1 MPLLIFL
8 IVLIGLPLLEIAVFI
23 QVGDAIGLWPTL
35 GAVVLGTMIG
45 VSVVRAQGISV
56 LGRLRS
62 QVDAGQPPE
71 REVFEAFCLVL
82 AGLFILLPGFVTD
95 CLGILLMLPPL
106 RGLLFNAVV
115 GYAKKRGARYERNVV
130 IEGEFEEVDEPSG
143 TQSGPQDPKQLP

>member
-8 IVLIGLPLLEIAVFI
+8 IILIGLPLLEIAVFI

-35 GAVVLGTMIG
+35 AAVVLGTFIG

-56 LGRLRS
+56 LGRLRQ

-82 AGLFILLPGFVTD
+82 AGIFILLPGFVTD
-95 CLGILLMLPPL
+95 ILGILLMLPPL
-106 RGLLFNAVV
+106 RGLLFNAVA
-115 GYAKKRGARYERNVV
+115 GYAKKRGATYKRSVV
-130 IEGEFEEVDEPSG
+130 IEGEFEEVPEENQDAN
-143 TQSGPQDPKQLP
+143 GPRDPRQLP

>member
-8 IVLIGLPLLEIAVFI
+8 ILLIGLPLLEIAVFI

-95 CLGILLMLPPL
+95 SLGILLMLPPL

-115 GYAKKRGARYERNVV
+115 GYAKKRGATHRRSVV
-130 IEGEFEEVDEPSG
+130 IEGEFEEVDEPNG
-143 TQSGPQDPKQLP
+143 GKPGPQGPKQLP